1 MARAQQ
7 RQMALGSHRRA
18 PFSYLGHNTVAIL
31 LYVMENITRVFS
43 LHMYTVPST
52 YASHGKI
59 TIFLDMRTMIVLEKK
74 SCNIFCLEEKNVV

>member
-1 MARAQQ
+1 
-7 RQMALGSHRRA
+7 
-18 PFSYLGHNTVAIL
+18 
-31 LYVMENITRVFS
+31 
-43 LHMYTVPST
+43 MYTVPST